1 MIFGDD
7 DDAKMRRAERQKR
20 IMKASKK
27 QENRSANVYR
37 GSRNAGSGSGW
48 LRKNDVRSEN
58 LLIENKLT
66 ENAKSYTIKH
76 KDLVELTQRAVLDDR
91 LPVLQFDLGG
101 KHYVILNEDDFL
113 TLIGGVDN

>member
-1 MIFGDD
+1 MIYGKDSD
-7 DDAKMRRAERQKR
+7 KLERKA

-27 QENRSANVYR
+27 QEQRSANTYR

-48 LRKNDVRSEN
+48 LRKNDVRSSD

-66 ENAKSYTIKH
+66 NNRKSYTVKLS
-76 KDLVELTQRAVLDDR
+76 DLVELNQRAIIEDR

-101 KHYVILNEDDFL
+101 KHFVILNEDDFL
-113 TLIGGVDN
+113 TMIGLPND

>member
-7 DDAKMRRAERQKR
+7 EVKARRKEHQRR
-20 IMKASKK
+20 IMKASRK
-27 QENRSANVYR
+27 QEDRTASRYK

-48 LRKNDVRSEN
+48 LRKNDVRSDN

-66 ENAKSYTIKH
+66 ENTKSYSIKF
-76 KDLVELTQRAVLDDR
+76 KELDELRQRAILDDR

-101 KHYVILNEDDFL
+101 RNFVILNEDDFL
-113 TLIGGVDN
+113 AMINV

>member
-1 MIFGDD
+1 MIIGDD
-7 DDAKMRRAERQKR
+7 DDSRARKAERHKK

-27 QENRSANVYR
+27 QEKRSANLYK
-37 GSRNAGSGSGW
+37 GSRNVASGALW
-48 LRKNDVRSEN
+48 FRKNDVRSQD

-66 ENAKSYTIKH
+66 NNTKSYTVKH
-76 KDLVELTQRAVLDDR
+76 KDLTDLTQRAVLDDR

-113 TLIGGVDN
+113 TLIGSMGE